1 MANLLAILNGKYD
14 LRSNSRNL
22 LQRLTPRSGSGG
34 VSVLTPR
41 QRVSVLCR
49 MGRRTV
55 LVRHA
60 PSTVISKL

>member
-41 QRVSVLCR
+41 QRVS
-49 MGRRTV
+49 
-55 LVRHA
+55 A
-60 PSTVISKL
+60 